1 MAARTHEDAAR
12 PFEGVGGG
20 LRADL
25 SRLARRGRSA
35 TLACKEICDMSDTII
50 EPGST
55 QATDRDDKL
64 FAALNYGLFL

>member
-1 MAARTHEDAAR
+1 
-12 PFEGVGGG
+12 
-20 LRADL
+20 
-25 SRLARRGRSA
+25 
-35 TLACKEICDMSDTII
+35 MSDTII